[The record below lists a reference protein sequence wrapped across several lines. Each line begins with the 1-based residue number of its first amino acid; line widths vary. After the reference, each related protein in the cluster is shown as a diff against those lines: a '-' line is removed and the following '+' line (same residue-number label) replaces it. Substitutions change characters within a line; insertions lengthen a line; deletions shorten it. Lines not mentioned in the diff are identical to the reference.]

1 MRRWLFIPALG
12 LVALPLAAV
21 AQESGGEPA
30 AAPAAAAPVA
40 TDSEPEGAGRPARGG
55 ARAEDGEEPEASD
68 LDKANDSRPKDFG
81 GAADPADLEGVKTD
95 HHNVERGDTLWDIS
109 GKYLGNPW
117 YWPKVWSYNPEIENP
132 HWIYPGDDVRFYPDD
147 GKGEADGEKRELDD
161 VSKGDFNRPD
171 YGEEDDDVTSAG
183 KIGFDTKR
191 SFLTRHDGF
200 VTPRE
205 LAESAT
211 IAKSPEEKEW
221 MSEGDIVYLEWPQ
234 RESAKIGENY
244 VIVRTARLIEH
255 PEEDIEVGYITEIL
269 GNARVVSA
277 DPKENLIIARID
289 KSFSEIRRG
298 DFIGPA
304 GARTA
309 RRINRKS
316 NTVSLNGYVLETVD
330 EGQLNFGGFEY
341 VFVDKGRRD
350 GVEEGNTFDVVR
362 RSDGLDTDGINPG
375 YDEGLPEFRVAQLMV
390 VDTKESASTA
400 IVVYA
405 AAEILPGDKI
415 KMRQAKK

>member
-12 LVALPLAAV
+12 LVALPLTAL
-21 AQESGGEPA
+21 AQEAE
-30 AAPAAAAPVA
+30 APPPPSRPVA
-40 TDSEPEGAGRPARGG
+40 TDSDPEGSGRPAGGGG
-55 ARAEDGEEPEASD
+55 AKDEEREGDEASD
-68 LDKANDSRPKDFG
+68 LEKANDARPKDFG

-191 SFLTRHDGF
+191 SVLTRHDGF

-211 IAKSPEEKEW
+211 IARSPEEKEW
-221 MSEGDIVYLEWPQ
+221 MSEGDTVYLEWPK
-234 RESAKIGENY
+234 RETAKIGETY
-244 VIVRTARLIEH
+244 VIFRTSRLIEH
-255 PEEDIEVGYITEIL
+255 PTEDFEVGYVTEVL

-277 DPKENLIIARID
+277 DPKEQLIVARID
-289 KSFSEIRRG
+289 KSFTEIRRG
-298 DFIGPA
+298 DYIGPA

-309 RRINRKS
+309 RRVNRKS
-316 NTVSLNGYVLETVD
+316 NTVSLNGYVLEMLD
-330 EGQLNFGGFEY
+330 EGRQNIGGYEY
-341 VFVDKGRRD
+341 VFLDKGRRD

-362 RSDGLDTDGINPG
+362 RNDGLEGDGISVSF
-375 YDEGLPEFRVAQLMV
+375 DETLPELKLAQLLV
-390 VDTKESASTA
+390 VDTKETASTA
-400 IVVYA
+400 IVVFA
-405 AAEILPGDKI
+405 ISEILPGDKV
-415 KMRQAKK
+415 KMRQGKK